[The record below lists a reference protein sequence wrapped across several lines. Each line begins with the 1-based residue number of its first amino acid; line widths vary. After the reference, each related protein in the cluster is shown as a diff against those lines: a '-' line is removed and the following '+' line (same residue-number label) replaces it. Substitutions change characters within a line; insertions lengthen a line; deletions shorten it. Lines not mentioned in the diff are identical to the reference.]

1 MNPVK
6 IPFPE
11 REMVRPVCRPGEVMR
26 GMKGEESWSEQ
37 TGGCRWFLG
46 RSCAHRAEWQFYS
59 TRKIVN
65 LRKTFYFQNPTS
77 KTFFY
82 YSSTHN
88 KFNNCVRLSSTHIT
102 LQQQKIT
109 KDIKVI
115 FIYMFFLHSGMF
127 PGFLK
132 WKGTRVTYY
141 NVKNCA

>member
-11 REMVRPVCRPGEVMR
+11 REMVRPVCGPGEVMR
-26 GMKGEESWSEQ
+26 RVKGEESWSEQ

-65 LRKTFYFQNPTS
+65 LMKTFYFQNPTS
-77 KTFFY
+77 KTFFFY
-82 YSSTHN
+82 STHN
-88 KFNNCVRLSSTHIT
+88 KFNNCVQLSSTHIT

-115 FIYMFFLHSGMF
+115 FIYMFFTLRDVPRIS
-127 PGFLK
+127 
-132 WKGTRVTYY
+132 
-141 NVKNCA
+141 